1 MIIDPKRWSKK
12 NFFWLSSKKISI
24 GQHRG
29 GGMRA
34 HSPIKFQK
42 VFPKN
47 VKSEKPLVE
56 NYGKLYEK

>member
-1 MIIDPKRWSKK
+1 MVQKKLFLVELKK
-12 NFFWLSSKKISI
+12 NFNRPT
-24 GQHRG
+24 QG

-47 VKSEKPLVE
+47 VKSEKPLVD